1 MTRSEAWAWKCW
13 PFISNAVRQARW
25 RLQVVDN
32 YSPTSAYVIDADGII
47 RAPWL
52 GSIHERVGPEAI
64 IEGLKKLATGAASV
78 PERNRAGKP

>member
-1 MTRSEAWAWKCW
+1 
-13 PFISNAVRQARW
+13 
-25 RLQVVDN
+25 
-32 YSPTSAYVIDADGII
+32 VIDADGII